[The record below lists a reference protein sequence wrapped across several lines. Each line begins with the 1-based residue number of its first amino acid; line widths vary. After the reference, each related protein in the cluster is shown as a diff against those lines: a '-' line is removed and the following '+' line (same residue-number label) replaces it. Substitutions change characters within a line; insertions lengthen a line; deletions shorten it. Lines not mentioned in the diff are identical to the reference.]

1 MTPQRQ
7 MLKVPDAVEFVT
19 GVRPSPN
26 KCWRWYQ
33 KGIKG
38 VVLETWLVG
47 GSRMTT
53 VEAVQEFIGRRT
65 VTRTKRRPPIRER
78 RPVLDQGTKDRLN
91 RELGTC
97 LK

>member
-1 MTPQRQ
+1 MITPESR
-7 MLKVPDAVEFVT
+7 MMRVPEAVFAVT
-19 GVRPSPN
+19 GVKPSPS

-38 VVLETWLVG
+38 VVLQTWLVG

-53 VEAVQEFIGRRT
+53 TEAVLEFISRRT
-65 VTRTKRRPPIRER
+65 GDVSRR
-78 RPVLDQGTKDRLN
+78 RPVLRRKPKLCQGVKEVLN
-91 RELGTC
+91 RELGIC